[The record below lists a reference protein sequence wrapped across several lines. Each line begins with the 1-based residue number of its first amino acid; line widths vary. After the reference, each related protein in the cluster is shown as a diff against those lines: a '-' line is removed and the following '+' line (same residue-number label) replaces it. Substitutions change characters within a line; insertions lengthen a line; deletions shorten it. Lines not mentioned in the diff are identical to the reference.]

1 MPTPIDNSLPDG
13 LEQER
18 ILSAQQAAKLFGVS
32 VATFRRQHWAGKL
45 PPAIQLS
52 DRRVGWRVRDL
63 LDHLAKRA
71 DAGV

>member
-32 VATFRRQHWAGKL
+32 VTTFRRRRWAAKL
-45 PPAIQLS
+45 
-52 DRRVGWRVRDL
+52 RRQFN
-63 LDHLAKRA
+63 
-71 DAGV
+71 